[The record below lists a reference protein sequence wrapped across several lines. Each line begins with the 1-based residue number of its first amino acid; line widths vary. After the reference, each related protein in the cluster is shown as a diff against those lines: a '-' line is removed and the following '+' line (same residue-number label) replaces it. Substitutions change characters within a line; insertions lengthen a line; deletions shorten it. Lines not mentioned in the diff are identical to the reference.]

1 MRTPRRTGRPNRLIV
16 SPHLDDAVLSAWH
29 AMADGPTTVVTV
41 FAGIPVSDTP
51 VPAWDQA
58 AGAHNSAKLMQQRHA
73 EDLKVLEAIE
83 AQPVHLDFLDEQYRD
98 GRPPTQAI
106 IDALDQLVQDYDEVW
121 LPAGVGGNPDHRI
134 VAEAALAATI
144 GRVRVMY
151 ADQPYATRD
160 WSGVLASPLDKLE
173 TVEAWTKAVLD
184 TSPLAPPRVPVVRH
198 LDGGETMAK
207 RAALAQYASQ
217 LPLLIKVFP
226 EWWNDP
232 VLFDKEWFWEMSP
245 TEPKWPPLLLLPSP
259 PKQEPT
265 SEPCGPQDIFLSVIV
280 RTKGIRP
287 QLLPEALGSLAAQT
301 SRDFELLVVAHDVTE
316 ANLTCVRDQL
326 SALPSWL
333 HARTSLL
340 QAHGGTRSRPLNI
353 GLVKAAGRY
362 IAVLDDD
369 DLALPGWVEEFARLE
384 ARHPGTVL
392 HTRVARTSLGG
403 QDELFPE
410 NFDLVD
416 HLVGNRSPLCGLA
429 FPRAWLTA
437 LGVSFDESLEVCED
451 WDLLLRIAP
460 FCGVAV
466 SHLVTSHYRY
476 HGLGDARSGHSDIA
490 WEVAKRTVID
500 KVNSKPLLLPA
511 GSVNKLRSER
521 ELLGALEARLTVL
534 ESDLARSLAHLGA
547 TQAELA
553 MSRAVME
560 EFRHSRS
567 WRVTAPLRGLGDAA
581 RRVGLLKARSS
592 VPRSSEG
599 QAADQPEFAAAQQ
612 TVPVEYFETLYAD
625 NPDPWGFE
633 TEWYEE
639 RKYALT
645 IDSLPKKRYRRA
657 FEPGCG
663 IGVLTATL
671 ATRCDSVI
679 SVDCVA
685 RAVRQAQDRV
695 QGMAWV
701 EVREMT
707 VPDQWPEGSF
717 DLIVISELA
726 RYFGDDDLGQLIDRT
741 ILSLKHG
748 ADLVLVHHRPHGA
761 VPQSAEAVHG
771 AFAARGELVRL
782 GSYTQP
788 EFLLDVLA
796 RAGQPA
802 FE

>member
-1 MRTPRRTGRPNRLIV
+1 
-16 SPHLDDAVLSAWH
+16 
-29 AMADGPTTVVTV
+29 MADGPTTVVTV
-41 FAGIPVSDTP
+41 FAGIPESEAP
-51 VPAWDQA
+51 VPAWDRA
-58 AGAHNSAKLMQQRHA
+58 AGADNSAWLMQQRRA
-73 EDLKVLEAIE
+73 EDVKVLEAMG

-98 GRPPTQAI
+98 GRPPTKAI

-121 LPAGVGGNPDHRI
+121 LPAGMGGNPDHRI
-134 VAEAALAATI
+134 VAEAALAASV
-144 GRVRVMY
+144 GRARVMY

-160 WSGVLASPLDKLE
+160 WSGVLASPLDELA

-184 TSPLAPPRVPVVRH
+184 TCPLAPPRVPGVRH
-198 LDGGETMAK
+198 LDGRETMAK

-217 LPLLIKVFP
+217 LPLLIQTFP

-232 VLFDKEWFWEMSP
+232 ALFDKEWFWELP
-245 TEPKWPPLLLLPSP
+245 PAAPKWPPLLLLPSP

-265 SEPCGPQDIFLSVIV
+265 SEARGQQEIFLSVII
-280 RTKGIRP
+280 RTQGIRP

-316 ANLTCVRDQL
+316 AHLTGVRDQL
-326 SALPSWL
+326 SGLPSWL

-340 QAHGGTRSRPLNI
+340 QAQGGTRSRPLNI

-362 IAVLDDD
+362 ISALDDD

-384 ARHPGTVL
+384 SRHSGMVL
-392 HTRVARTSLGG
+392 HARVARTSPGR

-416 HLVGNRSPLCGLA
+416 HLVGNKSPLCGLA

-437 LGVSFDESLEVCED
+437 LGLSFDESLEVCED

-466 SHLVTSHYRY
+466 SPLVTSHYRH
-476 HGLGDARSGHSDIA
+476 HGLGDSRSGDSDTA
-490 WEVAKRTVID
+490 WEVAERTVID

-511 GSVNKLRSER
+511 GSVHKLRSER
-521 ELLGALEARLTVL
+521 EMLGALEARLPVL
-534 ESDLARSLAHLGA
+534 ESDLAGSAAHLAATQTDLAA
-547 TQAELA
+547 TQADLA
-553 MSRAVME
+553 MSRAVLAE
-560 EFRHSRS
+560 YRNSTS
-567 WRVTAPLRGLGDAA
+567 WRLTAPLRVLGDAA
-581 RRVGLLKARSS
+581 RRLGLLRARSS
-592 VPRSSEG
+592 VPRPSEG
-599 QAADQPEFAAAQQ
+599 QAAEQPKFAAAQQ

-663 IGVLTATL
+663 IGVLTAAL
-671 ATRCDSVI
+671 ATRCDSLI

-685 RAVRQAQDRV
+685 RAVRQARDRV
-695 QGMAWV
+695 QGMPWV
-701 EVREMT
+701 EVQEMT

-726 RYFGDDDLGQLIDRT
+726 RYFGDDDLRQLIDRT
-741 ILSLKHG
+741 IHSLEPG
-748 ADLVLVHHRPHGA
+748 ADLVLVHHRPEGA
-761 VPQSAEAVHG
+761 VPQSAETVHG

-796 RAGQPA
+796 RAG
-802 FE
+802 